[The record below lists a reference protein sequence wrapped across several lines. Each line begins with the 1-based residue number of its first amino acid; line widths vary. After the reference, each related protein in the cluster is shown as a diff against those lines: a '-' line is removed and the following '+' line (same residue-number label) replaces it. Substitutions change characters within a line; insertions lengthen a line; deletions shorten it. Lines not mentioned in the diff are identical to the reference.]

1 VPEACS
7 LPGWLT
13 VPIEWNTLD
22 WALIK
27 IFLRARPKIWGKFK
41 YLLFSENSM
50 GLDEKIVD
58 LDKKTKQQ
66 VAESLKSINIALKL
80 NSAKVKS
87 TKVPKNLQKLMVWK
101 QELESWQGNY
111 GGANDVMLMAEGLG
125 AFNEICTRLG

>member
-1 VPEACS
+1 
-7 LPGWLT
+7 
-13 VPIEWNTLD
+13 
-22 WALIK
+22 
-27 IFLRARPKIWGKFK
+27 
-41 YLLFSENSM
+41 M